1 MKEKW
6 AKGTEEEAEKTA
18 PLEQVCSALR
28 EELEHQNQQRM
39 DALNKKFIPL
49 VVTDEPS
56 RKVTL
61 VEQFACSDIICVQA
75 NFKISAMRIL
85 YELHTLKQRRAYMN
99 LRAEIEQSGRV
110 KVEKEVKYTYFC
122 VIRMFL

>member
-61 VEQFACSDIICVQA
+61 V
-75 NFKISAMRIL
+75 NGL
-85 YELHTLKQRRAYMN
+85 YVLT
-99 LRAEIEQSGRV
+99 SS
-110 KVEKEVKYTYFC
+110 
-122 VIRMFL
+122 VIRPTSRSVP

>member
-61 VEQFACSDIICVQA
+61 VELFACSDIICVQA

-110 KVEKEVKYTYFC
+110 KVEKEVKYT
-122 VIRMFL
+122 